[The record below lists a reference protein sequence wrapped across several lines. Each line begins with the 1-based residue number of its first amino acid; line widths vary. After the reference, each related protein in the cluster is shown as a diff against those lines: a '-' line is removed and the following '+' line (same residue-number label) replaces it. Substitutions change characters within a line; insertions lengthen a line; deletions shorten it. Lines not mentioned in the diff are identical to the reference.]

1 MTTPSELEL
10 LNPSDLRERDV
21 DLLLREELYVS
32 EPFQR
37 FFFSHFGEQL
47 RAAEFVRARH
57 SVDRY
62 AGESDLEVDVN
73 CSGQSI
79 RLLVEDKIDAEFQK
93 GQAERYG
100 KAGNDYVKKLE
111 CKQFCTVLVAP
122 DSYLAGSKHGFDET
136 IPLETILKWFEQ
148 DSSTRSRYK
157 ASLLRSIIQK
167 TGTDRPKDPKI
178 TQFWE
183 DYYGLADSIAKK
195 LRMRRPGGRSGGFL
209 FFNPDDMPRYLDL
222 VHKLNK
228 GYVDLQFSML
238 KPAFDEF
245 SRKIRPLMTSEM
257 LVRKTGESAS
267 VSLWVGELETN
278 KGFSIQREDAER
290 GIRAAERLWDWFKTN
305 RTELESVYLSLLKK
319 VEHPSDATSPTG

>member
-1 MTTPSELEL
+1 MPSEPEL

-32 EPFQR
+32 ETFQR
-37 FFFSHFGEQL
+37 FFFSWFGEQL
-47 RAAEFVRARH
+47 RDAEFVRARH

-62 AGESDLEVDVN
+62 EGESDLEVDVH
-73 CSGQSI
+73 CSGLPI

-100 KAGNDYVKKLE
+100 KAGEYYVRKLE
-111 CKQFCTVLVAP
+111 CKQFRTVLIAP
-122 DSYLAGSKHGFDET
+122 DSYLAGSKHGFDEA
-136 IPLETILKWFEQ
+136 IPLETILEWFEQ

-167 TGTDRPKDPKI
+167 AGADHPKDPKI

-183 DYYGLADSIAKK
+183 DYYELADSIAKK

-209 FFNPDDMPRYLDL
+209 FFNPDDMPPYLDL

-245 SRKIRPLMTSEM
+245 SRKVRPLKTDEM
-257 LVRKTGESAS
+257 DFRKTGESVS
-267 VSLWVGELETN
+267 VSVWVGELETN
-278 KGFSIQREDAER
+278 KEFSTQREDAER
-290 GIRAAERLWDWFKTN
+290 GIRAAERLWNWFQTN
-305 RTELESVYLSLLKK
+305 RSELEPVYLSLLRE
-319 VEHPSDATSPTG
+319 VEHPSDATSATG

>member
-1 MTTPSELEL
+1 M
-10 LNPSDLRERDV
+10 
-21 DLLLREELYVS
+21 
-32 EPFQR
+32 
-37 FFFSHFGEQL
+37 H
-47 RAAEFVRARH
+47 ARH

-73 CSGQSI
+73 CSGQPV
-79 RLLVEDKIDAEFQK
+79 RLLIEDKIDADFQK
-93 GQAERYG
+93 GQAERYT
-100 KAGNDYVKKLE
+100 KAGNDYVSKLE
-111 CKQFCTVLVAP
+111 CKEFLTVLIAP

-136 IPLETILKWFEQ
+136 IPLETILGWFEQ

-167 TGTDRPKDPKI
+167 VETDRPKDPTI

-183 DYYGLADSIAKK
+183 GYYELAHSIAKG
-195 LRMRRPGGRSGGFL
+195 LGMRPPGGRSGGFL

-245 SRKIRPLMTSEM
+245 SSKVRSFKTDEM
-257 LVRKTGESAS
+257 HFRKTGESVS
-267 VSLWVGELETN
+267 VSISVGELETN
-278 KGFSIQREDAER
+278 KEFSTQREGAER
-290 GIRAAERLWDWFKTN
+290 GIRAAERLWDWFQTN
-305 RTELESVYLSLLKK
+305 RSELES
-319 VEHPSDATSPTG
+319 